1 MKLVVCYLFGC
12 GRRLV
17 LDSLHIAKCARKKA
31 HIYAHLKNC
40 VKIYRFAVHFLYVW
54 LCVWL
59 NVSRTSAFFKTSY
72 CYYCIVTREENN
84 PLLYRGTKQNCCKYL
99 RLLPSRRLIGST
111 CIIHTLAS
119 HKVWWFL
126 VHWKKRKRMNILFFN
141 ANRYSYVYPL
151 QRIGNDNITWVDNEV
166 TFYK

>member
-1 MKLVVCYLFGC
+1 MLLIWLWPK
-12 GRRLV
+12 RLV
-17 LDSLHIAKCARKKA
+17 LDSLYIAKCTRNAQKSAYIRA
-31 HIYAHLKNC
+31 SQNC

-59 NVSRTSAFFKTSY
+59 NVNVSKTSAFFKTSY
-72 CYYCIVTREENN
+72 CYYCIVTREENK

-119 HKVWWFL
+119 FTKFGDFWYIE
-126 VHWKKRKRMNILFFN
+126 KKRKRMNILFFN

-151 QRIGNDNITWVDNEV
+151 
-166 TFYK
+166 